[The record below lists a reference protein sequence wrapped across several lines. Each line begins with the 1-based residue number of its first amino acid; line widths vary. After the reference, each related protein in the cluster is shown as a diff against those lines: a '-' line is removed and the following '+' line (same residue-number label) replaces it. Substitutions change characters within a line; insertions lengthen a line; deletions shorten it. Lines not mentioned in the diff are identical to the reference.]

1 MSLKNKDL
9 LKTIS
14 DRFIKPKVEEE
25 QVTNTTTEQIDDKV
39 FKTKVVTPTTSNVA
53 LDVVKIGRDYYVVEI
68 EYNLDTMQAN
78 VLSST
83 ILDNKVVAL
92 SFGHG
97 KSGIDSI
104 ITRNKRFNKGT

>member
-25 QVTNTTTEQIDDKV
+25 LVTNTTTEQIDNKV
-39 FKTKVVTPTTSNVA
+39 FKSKVVTPNTSNIA

-68 EYNLDTMQAN
+68 QYNLDTMQAN

>member
-1 MSLKNKDL
+1 MSKNKDL
-9 LKTIS
+9 LKSIS
-14 DRFIKPKVEEE
+14 DRFIKPRAEDSE
-25 QVTNTTTEQIDDKV
+25 TTEATAAQIEDKA
-39 FKTKVVTPTTSNVA
+39 FKTKVVTPTKNQIA
-53 LDVVKIGRDYYVVEI
+53 LDVTKIGKDYYVVEI

-83 ILDNKVVAL
+83 VLDNKVVAL

-97 KSGIDSI
+97 KTGIDSI

>member
-25 QVTNTTTEQIDDKV
+25 PAKNTTTELIDDKV
-39 FKTKVVTPTTSNVA
+39 FKSKVVTPTASNVA

-68 EYNLDTMQAN
+68 EYNLDTMQAT

-83 ILDNKVVAL
+83 VLDNKVVAL